1 MAAKNT
7 GPKGRTMKLSD
18 QRLEQI
24 RSWLAGEAAT
34 DPDVVRDEYASIV
47 HELTQLR
54 LRVSSG
60 SRSTTSTFRAAGH

>member
-1 MAAKNT
+1 M
-7 GPKGRTMKLSD
+7 MKLSD

-24 RSWLAGEAAT
+24 RSWLSGDGAK
-34 DPDVVRDEYASIV
+34 DPKIAREEYASIV

-60 SRSTTSTFRAAGH
+60 SRATTSTFRSAGH